1 MSLGA
6 WRRVLDSTTGTTE
19 SARLRQPSPLIRTR
33 LPSGR
38 GAMEQPNATGDGD
51 VPLTG
56 RFWLTLMLAGVATGL
71 FGIVLMFVLFN
82 VEHLAFGYHSGSFEA
97 GVEHASSLRRVAAV
111 TIGGL
116 VGGMAWYLL
125 RRFTPGEKSEVD
137 DAIWSGDGSL
147 SFRRSLG
154 TSLISEV
161 AVGMGGSL
169 GREAAP
175 KLMGGAAASVLAGWT
190 GLSDGQR
197 RLVVACG
204 AGAGLAAVYNVP
216 LAGAIFTAEVLIGSI
231 TLPVILPAVVCSG
244 IATAV
249 AWAYLPTTA
258 TYLNIPQYRFSA
270 TLMVWALL
278 AGPVIG
284 LFASGFIRLIGWV
297 SHHRVSGRAVMVAPA
312 GAFLVLGLA
321 GIAYPQLFGNGK
333 GMAHDAF
340 LGAGSFALLG
350 ALFVLK
356 PLMTAL
362 CLESGA
368 SGGLFTPSLSTG
380 AVLGGFL
387 GLVWSLAW
395 PGSPVGAFAM
405 VGAAAMI
412 GASIQAP
419 LAGVALVLELT
430 HAGFGIMVPMMAATA
445 LATLVARHVDGY
457 SIYSARLPAHS

>member
-1 MSLGA
+1 
-6 WRRVLDSTTGTTE
+6 
-19 SARLRQPSPLIRTR
+19 
-33 LPSGR
+33 
-38 GAMEQPNATGDGD
+38 MEQPNATGDGD
-51 VPLTG
+51 VPLTA
-56 RFWLTLMLAGVATGL
+56 RFWLTLVLAGVATGL
-71 FGIVLMFVLFN
+71 FGMAMMFVLFN

-97 GVEHASSLRRVAAV
+97 AVKHASAMRRVAAV
-111 TIGGL
+111 TIGGM
-116 VGGMAWYLL
+116 VGGAAWYLL

-147 SFRRSLG
+147 SFRRRLG
-154 TSLISEV
+154 TSRISEV
-161 AVGMGGSL
+161 AVGRGGSL

-175 KLMGGAAASVLAGWT
+175 KLIGGAAASVLARWT
-190 GLSDGQR
+190 GLSEGQR
-197 RLVVACG
+197 RLVVACA

-216 LAGAIFTAEVLIGSI
+216 LGGAIFTAEVLIGSI

-244 IATAV
+244 IATGV
-249 AWAYLPTTA
+249 AWAYLPTSA
-258 TYLNIPQYRFSA
+258 TYVDIAQYRFSA

-284 LFASGFIRLIGWV
+284 LLASAFIRLIGWV
-297 SHHRVSGRAVMVAPA
+297 SHHRASGRAVLVAPA
-312 GAFLVLGLA
+312 GAFLILGLA

-350 ALFVLK
+350 ALCLLK

-362 CLESGA
+362 CLGSGA
-368 SGGLFTPSLSTG
+368 SGGLFTPALSTG
-380 AVLGGFL
+380 AVFGGLL
-387 GLVWSLAW
+387 GLAWSLAW

-430 HAGFGIMVPMMAATA
+430 HAGFGIMVPMMAATG